1 MPTRY
6 LKPGIRDSELIDG
19 LSAEAEVLF
28 YRLLVTVDDFGR
40 ADARPSM
47 VKAACFPIKD
57 AATQARCEKWLAE
70 LASAGLVDVYSVGG
84 KPYLQVRKWDN
95 TPRAKES
102 KYPPI
107 PAENARTYTY
117 VYKPRTHAC
126 NPRTLL
132 PVTVTE
138 TETETETD
146 KTPLS
151 GKPDQMAQVREVLTF
166 LRNMTGRQYREV
178 PPTVNLIKSRLKNTP
193 VEDIK
198 RMLVHKGQQW
208 LDDPEME
215 QFLRPSTLFRPSNF
229 EQYLAE
235 ALANA

>member
-57 AATQARCEKWLAE
+57 AATQAKCEKWLAE

-117 VYKPRTHAC
+117 VCNPRTHVC

-132 PVTVTE
+132 PVTVTV
-138 TETETETD
+138 TETETVVAGATARGARLPAGWVPSEDLLRWTRSEKPGVDHLPMLERFRDYWTAQPGQKGVKTD
-146 KTPLS
+146 WDATWRNW
-151 GKPDQMAQVREVLTF
+151 VR
-166 LRNMTGRQYREV
+166 REIPPAGGLPANGQRFV
-178 PPTVNLIKSRLKNTP
+178 PV
-193 VEDIK
+193 
-198 RMLVHKGQQW
+198 
-208 LDDPEME
+208 
-215 QFLRPSTLFRPSNF
+215 
-229 EQYLAE
+229 
-235 ALANA
+235 